1 MDRLYDTSPTQ
12 EEATSQKQELSLVKV
27 NVQKALMKLNTRERF
42 IMEER
47 VMKKTPL
54 TLEEV
59 GTKLGVTRERVR
71 QIEGAALKKLKASF
85 T

>member
-1 MDRLYDTSPTQ
+1 MLG
-12 EEATSQKQELSLVKV
+12 
-27 NVQKALMKLNTRERF
+27 VQKAQKKLRDRERF

-47 VMKKTPL
+47 VMKDSPL

-59 GTKLGVTRERVR
+59 GTKLGVTRERAR